1 MDILPAMTTASQAAE
16 RVFREEYGR
25 VFASLVRTFGDFD
38 TAEDAIQ
45 EAFVV
50 AVDRWPSGGLPDN
63 PAAWITTT
71 AKRMTID
78 GRRRERVRAEKYAA
92 IDKPD
97 ATGQEEFEMLEDDGD
112 SSLQD
117 DRLWLIFT
125 CCHPALSLEARVA
138 LTLRTVEGLTTPEIA
153 TAFLVPE
160 PTLAQ
165 RLVRA
170 KRKIRDAGIPYR
182 VPSDHLLPDRLS
194 AVLAVVYLVFN
205 EGCSA
210 SAGDD
215 LVRHDLCSEAVRL
228 GRLLVKLMPD
238 EPEAIGLLALMLL
251 QDSRRNARV
260 DGNGEPVLLE
270 DQVRSL
276 WDGVKIKEGVRLV
289 ECALRSGNPGP
300 YQMQGAIA
308 ALHAQAPAAEQTNWT
323 KIAALYGR
331 LAEINPSPVVE
342 LNRSVAVAMAEGP
355 AKGLELIDR
364 AEVSDALDGYRRF
377 HSSRADLLRRL
388 GRYDEAAD
396 AYRRALALSENAS
409 ERGFLHRRLAEV
421 EPTAP

>member
-1 MDILPAMTTASQAAE
+1 MTSASEAAE
-16 RVFREEYGR
+16 RVFREEYGL

-38 TAEDAIQ
+38 TAEEAIQ

-50 AVDRWPSGGLPDN
+50 AVDRWPSGGLPGN

-71 AKRMTID
+71 ARRKAID
-78 GRRRERVRAEKYAA
+78 GLRRERVGAEKYSAM
-92 IDKPD
+92 DRQDVTSP
-97 ATGQEEFEMLEDDGD
+97 EELEMLEEDGD

-117 DRLWLIFT
+117 DRLRLIFT

-138 LTLRTVEGLTTPEIA
+138 LTLRTVAGLTTPEIA
-153 TAFLVPE
+153 SAFLVPE

-194 AVLAVVYLVFN
+194 AVLAVIYLVFN
-205 EGCSA
+205 EGYSA
-210 SAGDD
+210 SGGDE
-215 LVRHDLCSEAVRL
+215 LVRHELCSEGVRL
-228 GRLLVKLMPD
+228 GRLLVELMPD

-260 DGNGEPVLLE
+260 DTDGGPVLLE

-276 WDGVKIKEGVRLV
+276 WDGAKIEEGVRLV
-289 ECALRSGNPGP
+289 ERALRSSSPGP
-300 YQMQGAIA
+300 YQVQGAIA
-308 ALHAQAPAAEQTNWT
+308 ALHAQAAVAEQTDWT
-323 KIAALYGR
+323 QIAALYGR
-331 LAEINPSPVVE
+331 LAEMNPSPVVE
-342 LNRSVAVAMAEGP
+342 LNRCVAVAMAEGP

-364 AEVSDALDGYRRF
+364 AEVSGALDGYRWL

-388 GRYDEAAD
+388 GRYDEAAE
-396 AYRRALALSENAS
+396 AYRRALALSKNAS

-421 EPTAP
+421 EASGAK

>member
-1 MDILPAMTTASQAAE
+1 MTSASEAAE
-16 RVFREEYGR
+16 RVFRQEYGR

-38 TAEDAIQ
+38 TAAEAIQ

-50 AVDRWPSGGLPDN
+50 AADRWQSGGLPDN

-71 AKRMTID
+71 AKRKAID
-78 GRRRERVRAEKYAA
+78 RLRRERVRADKYAA
-92 IDKPD
+92 MDRPD
-97 ATGQEEFEMLEDDGD
+97 AMGQEEFEMVEDDGE

-117 DRLWLIFT
+117 DRLRLIFT

-138 LTLRTVEGLTTPEIA
+138 LTLRTVAGLTAPEIA
-153 TAFLVPE
+153 SAFLVPE

-194 AVLAVVYLVFN
+194 SVLAVVYLVFN
-205 EGCSA
+205 EGYSA
-210 SAGDD
+210 SAGDE
-215 LVRHDLCSEAVRL
+215 LVRRDLCSEAVRL
-228 GRLLVKLMPD
+228 GRLLVELMPD

-251 QDSRRNARV
+251 QDSRRDARM
-260 DGNGEPVLLE
+260 DSDGEPVLLE

-276 WDGVKIKEGVRLV
+276 WDSVKIEEGVRLV
-289 ECALRSGNPGP
+289 DRALRSSNPGP
-300 YQMQGAIA
+300 YQVQGAIA
-308 ALHAQAPAAEQTNWT
+308 ALHAQAQSAEQTDWT
-323 KIAALYGR
+323 HIAALYGR
-331 LAEINPSPVVE
+331 LAEMNPSPVIE

-355 AKGLELIDR
+355 ARGLELIDR
-364 AEVSDALDGYRRF
+364 AEVAGALDGYRWL

-388 GRYDEAAD
+388 GRHDEAAD

-409 ERGFLHRRLAEV
+409 ERRFLHRRLAEV
-421 EPTAP
+421 EPAGAR

>member
-1 MDILPAMTTASQAAE
+1 MTSASEAAE

-25 VFASLVRTFGDFD
+25 VFASLVGTFGDFD
-38 TAEDAIQ
+38 TAEEAIQ

-71 AKRMTID
+71 AKRKAID
-78 GRRRERVRAEKYAA
+78 GLRRERVRAEKYAA
-92 IDKPD
+92 MGRPD
-97 ATGQEEFEMLEDDGD
+97 VTGQEESEMLEDGGT
-112 SSLQD
+112 SLQD
-117 DRLWLIFT
+117 DRLRLIFT

-138 LTLRTVEGLTTPEIA
+138 LTLRTVAGLTTPEIA
-153 TAFLVPE
+153 SAFLVPE

-194 AVLAVVYLVFN
+194 SVLAVVYLVFN
-205 EGCSA
+205 EGYSA
-210 SAGDD
+210 SAGDE
-215 LVRHDLCSEAVRL
+215 LVRHELCSEAVRL
-228 GRLLVKLMPD
+228 GRLLVELMPN

-260 DGNGEPVLLE
+260 DRDGEPVLLE
-270 DQVRSL
+270 NQVRSL
-276 WDGVKIKEGVRLV
+276 WDSAKIEEGVRLV
-289 ECALRSGNPGP
+289 ERALRSSNAGP
-300 YQMQGAIA
+300 YQVQGAIA
-308 ALHAQAPAAEQTNWT
+308 ALHAQAVAERTDWT
-323 KIAALYGR
+323 QIAALYGR
-331 LAEINPSPVVE
+331 LAEMNPSPVVE

-364 AEVSDALDGYRRF
+364 AEVSGALDGYRWL

-388 GRYDEAAD
+388 GRYDEAAE

-409 ERGFLHRRLAEV
+409 ERVFLHRRLAEV
-421 EPTAP
+421 EPSGAR